1 MAILTDRAFQD
12 FSRQILLGGIFHFVE
27 MTGGAETGFS
37 KLRRVHRSMDEML
50 FRIGLG
56 TKGRASWM

>member
-12 FSRQILLGGIFHFVE
+12 FSGQILLGDIFHFVE

-37 KLRRVHRSMDEML
+37 KLRRVHGSMDEIL
-50 FRIGLG
+50 LRIRIG
-56 TKGRASWM
+56 TIERSSWL